1 MTTMATQFVEPLVRI
16 PEIWYIVGFSV
27 LYFVLFMFGLQ
38 LRGILLGAFFCLILS
53 IVAFIF
59 GIIPFWEFLLG
70 LVLSF
75 MAMGRIFIRSDSK
88 EKSDEKPAENL
99 QKPPEITGAFDESQ
113 FNKKR

>member
-1 MTTMATQFVEPLVRI
+1 M
-16 PEIWYIVGFSV
+16 
-27 LYFVLFMFGLQ
+27 
-38 LRGILLGAFFCLILS
+38 
-53 IVAFIF
+53 
-59 GIIPFWEFLLG
+59 
-70 LVLSF
+70 VLSF